1 MTSSSITLEL
11 IVMEFSFELLALL
24 SAVAILAG
32 FIDAIAG
39 GGGLL
44 TIPALLFAGV
54 SPVQAIATNKL
65 QACFGSFTATRF
77 FIKQNLVSPSKQKWG
92 ILAASFGAIIGA
104 VAIQLFD
111 SSLLISALPYTLIII
126 AIYLVIAKNFG
137 QEEQTEKLSQKNF
150 NATFITGIG
159 FYDGFFGPGTG
170 TFFTLSYCKMRAL
183 NLIQATAHAKLMN
196 FTTNIV
202 SLFIFIIS
210 DQIVWAIGL
219 AMAVGQ
225 VIGARLGAAT
235 AIKQGTDFI
244 RYMTVAVCIAMSIS
258 LLLK

>member
-1 MTSSSITLEL
+1 MELSSEIF
-11 IVMEFSFELLALL
+11 VLLFL
-24 SAVAILAG
+24 VATAAG

-44 TIPALLFAGV
+44 TIPALLFTGI

-77 FIKQNLVSPSKQKWG
+77 YIKQKLVNPKHQIGG
-92 ILAASFGAIIGA
+92 IIAASIGAIIGA
-104 VAIQLFD
+104 MAIQSFN
-111 SSLLISALPYTLIII
+111 SELLISILPFALM
-126 AIYLVIAKNFG
+126 VIAVYLLLTKSFNQITHISKLKKN
-137 QEEQTEKLSQKNF
+137 TF
-150 NATFITGIG
+150 NATFITSVG

-170 TFFTLSYCKMRAL
+170 TFFTLSYCKMQAM
-183 NLIQATAHAKLMN
+183 NLIKATAHAKLMN

-202 SLFIFIIS
+202 SLLIFILS
-210 DQIVWAIGL
+210 DQIIWQLGL

-225 VIGARLGAAT
+225 IIGARLGAAT
-235 AIKQGTDFI
+235 AIKQGADFI
-244 RYMTVAVCIAMSIS
+244 RYMTVIVCIGMSIS

>member
-1 MTSSSITLEL
+1 MELTSEIF
-11 IVMEFSFELLALL
+11 ILLVL
-24 SAVAILAG
+24 VATAAG

-44 TIPALLFAGV
+44 TIPALLFTGM

-77 FIKQNLVSPSKQKWG
+77 FIKQKLVNPKQQLGG
-92 ILAASFGAIIGA
+92 ILAASIGAIFGAM
-104 VAIQLFD
+104 AIQFFN
-111 SSLLISALPYTLIII
+111 SELLIAILPFALIVI
-126 AIYLVIAKNFG
+126 AIYLLLTKSLNQTSNIIKLKKN
-137 QEEQTEKLSQKNF
+137 TF
-150 NATFITGIG
+150 NATFITSVG

-170 TFFTLSYCKMRAL
+170 TFFTLSYCKMQAM
-183 NLIQATAHAKLMN
+183 NLIKATAHAKLMN

-202 SLFIFIIS
+202 SLLIFILS
-210 DQIVWAIGL
+210 DQIIWQLGL

-225 VIGARLGAAT
+225 IVGARLGAAT
-235 AIKQGTDFI
+235 AIKQGADFI
-244 RYMTVAVCIAMSIS
+244 RYMTVIVCIGMSIS

>member
-1 MTSSSITLEL
+1 MELSSEIF
-11 IVMEFSFELLALL
+11 ILLVL
-24 SAVAILAG
+24 VATAAG

-44 TIPALLFAGV
+44 TIPALLFTGM

-77 FIKQNLVSPSKQKWG
+77 FIKQKLVNPKQQLGG
-92 ILAASFGAIIGA
+92 ILAASIGAIIGA
-104 VAIQLFD
+104 MAIQSFN
-111 SSLLISALPYTLIII
+111 SELLIAILPFALI
-126 AIYLVIAKNFG
+126 VIAVYLLLTKSLN
-137 QEEQTEKLSQKNF
+137 QTTNIIKLKKSTF
-150 NATFITGIG
+150 NASFITSVG

-170 TFFTLSYCKMRAL
+170 TFFTLSYCKMQAM
-183 NLIQATAHAKLMN
+183 NLVKATAHAKLMN

-202 SLFIFIIS
+202 SLLIFILS
-210 DQIVWAIGL
+210 DQIIWQLGF

-225 VIGARLGAAT
+225 IVGARLGAAT
-235 AIKQGTDFI
+235 AIKQGADFI
-244 RYMTVAVCIAMSIS
+244 RYMTVIVCVGMSIS

>member
-1 MTSSSITLEL
+1 MDL
-11 IVMEFSFELLALL
+11 SFELLAIL
-24 SAVAILAG
+24 SVVAIAAG

-44 TIPALLFAGV
+44 TIPALLFTGMP
-54 SPVQAIATNKL
+54 PVQAIATNKL
-65 QACFGSFTATRF
+65 QACFGSFTATRY
-77 FIKQNLVSPSKQKWG
+77 FIKQNLVIPKQQIG
-92 ILAASFGAIIGA
+92 AIVAASIGAIIGA

-111 SSLLISALPYTLIII
+111 SSLLITLLPFALILI
-126 AIYLVIAKNFG
+126 AVYLVMAKNFG
-137 QEEQTEKLSQKNF
+137 QSSDRPKLSKKIF
-150 NATFITGIG
+150 NASFITGIG

-196 FTTNIV
+196 FTTNII
-202 SLFIFIIS
+202 SLFIFILS
-210 DQIVWAIGL
+210 DQVLWQVGL
-219 AMAVGQ
+219 AMALGQ
-225 VIGARLGAAT
+225 IIGARIGAAT

>member
-1 MTSSSITLEL
+1 
-11 IVMEFSFELLALL
+11 MEFSLELLTLL
-24 SAVAILAG
+24 SIVALAAG

-44 TIPALLFAGV
+44 TIPALLFTGM

-77 FIKQNLVSPSKQKWG
+77 FIKQKLVSPKNQVFG
-92 ILAASFGAIIGA
+92 ILVAAVGAAVGA
-104 VAIQLFD
+104 MAIQLFD
-111 SSLLISALPYTLIII
+111 SQILITLLPFALILI
-126 AIYLVIAKNFG
+126 AVYLVIAKNFG
-137 QEEQTEKLSQKNF
+137 QSVNTPKMNEKNF
-150 NATFITGIG
+150 NTSFIAGIS

-170 TFFTLSYCKMRAL
+170 TFFTLSYCKMRAM

-196 FTTNIV
+196 FTTNIM
-202 SLFIFIIS
+202 SLMIFILS
-210 DQIVWAIGL
+210 DQILWQVGL

-225 VIGARLGAAT
+225 IIGARMGAAT

-258 LLLK
+258 LLVK

>member
-1 MTSSSITLEL
+1 
-11 IVMEFSFELLALL
+11 MEFSFELLALL
-24 SAVAILAG
+24 SLVAILAG

-44 TIPALLFAGV
+44 TIPALLFTGM

-77 FIKQNLVSPSKQKWG
+77 FIKQKLVSPKKQVWG
-92 ILAASFGAIIGA
+92 ILAAAMGAAIGA
-104 VAIQLFD
+104 MAIQLFD
-111 SSLLISALPYTLIII
+111 SKVLITLLPFALIII
-126 AIYLVIAKNFG
+126 AVYLVIAKNFG
-137 QEEQTEKLSQKNF
+137 ESTEKPKLDEKNF
-150 NATFITGIG
+150 NASFVGGIG

-170 TFFTLSYCKMRAL
+170 TFFTLSYCKIRAM
-183 NLIQATAHAKLMN
+183 NLIKATAHAKLMN

-202 SLFIFIIS
+202 SLMIFILS
-210 DQIVWAIGL
+210 DQIIWQVGL
-219 AMAVGQ
+219 AMAIGQ
-225 VIGARLGAAT
+225 IIGARIGAAT
-235 AIKQGTDFI
+235 ALKQGTNFI

>member
-1 MTSSSITLEL
+1 MELSSEIF
-11 IVMEFSFELLALL
+11 VLLFL
-24 SAVAILAG
+24 VATAAG

-44 TIPALLFAGV
+44 TIPALLFTGI

-77 FIKQNLVSPSKQKWG
+77 YIKQKLVNPKHQIGG
-92 ILAASFGAIIGA
+92 IIAASIGAIIGA
-104 VAIQLFD
+104 MAIQSFN
-111 SSLLISALPYTLIII
+111 SELLIAILPFALM
-126 AIYLVIAKNFG
+126 VIAVYLLLTRSLNQITHISKLKKN
-137 QEEQTEKLSQKNF
+137 TF
-150 NATFITGIG
+150 NATFITSVG

-170 TFFTLSYCKMRAL
+170 TFFTLSYCKMQAM
-183 NLIQATAHAKLMN
+183 NLIKATAHAKLMN

-202 SLFIFIIS
+202 SLLIFILS
-210 DQIVWAIGL
+210 DQIIWQLGL

-225 VIGARLGAAT
+225 IIGARLGAAT
-235 AIKQGTDFI
+235 AIKQGADFI
-244 RYMTVAVCIAMSIS
+244 RYMTVIVCIGMSIS

>member
-1 MTSSSITLEL
+1 MELSSEIF
-11 IVMEFSFELLALL
+11 VLLFL
-24 SAVAILAG
+24 VATAAG

-44 TIPALLFAGV
+44 TIPALLFTGI

-77 FIKQNLVSPSKQKWG
+77 YIKQKLVNPKHQIGG
-92 ILAASFGAIIGA
+92 IIAASIGAIIGA
-104 VAIQLFD
+104 MAIQSFN
-111 SSLLISALPYTLIII
+111 SELLIAILPFALM
-126 AIYLVIAKNFG
+126 VIAVYLLLTKSFNQITHISKLKKN
-137 QEEQTEKLSQKNF
+137 TF
-150 NATFITGIG
+150 NATFITSVG

-170 TFFTLSYCKMRAL
+170 TFFTLSYCKMQAM
-183 NLIQATAHAKLMN
+183 NLIKATAHAKLMN

-202 SLFIFIIS
+202 SLLIFILS
-210 DQIVWAIGL
+210 DQIIWQLGL

-225 VIGARLGAAT
+225 IIGARLGAAT
-235 AIKQGTDFI
+235 AIKQGADFI
-244 RYMTVAVCIAMSIS
+244 RYMTVIVCIGMSIS

>member
-1 MTSSSITLEL
+1 
-11 IVMEFSFELLALL
+11 MEFSFELLALL
-24 SAVAILAG
+24 SLVAILAG

-44 TIPALLFAGV
+44 TIPALLFTGM

-77 FIKQNLVSPSKQKWG
+77 FIKQKLVSPKKQVWG
-92 ILAASFGAIIGA
+92 IIAAAFGAAIGA
-104 VAIQLFD
+104 MAIQLFD
-111 SSLLISALPYTLIII
+111 SQILITLLPFALILI
-126 AIYLVIAKNFG
+126 ALYLVIAKNFG
-137 QEEQTEKLSQKNF
+137 ESSDKPKLDEKSF
-150 NATFITGIG
+150 NASFISGVS

-170 TFFTLSYCKMRAL
+170 TFFTLSYCKMRAM

-202 SLFIFIIS
+202 SLMIFILS
-210 DQIVWAIGL
+210 DQIIWQIGL

-225 VIGARLGAAT
+225 IIGARIGAAT
-235 AIKQGTDFI
+235 AIKQGTNFI

-258 LLLK
+258 LLVK

>member
-1 MTSSSITLEL
+1 MD
-11 IVMEFSFELLALL
+11 FSFDVLGILFLI
-24 SAVAILAG
+24 AIAAG

-44 TIPALLFAGV
+44 TIPALLFTGM

-65 QACFGSFTATRF
+65 QACFGSFTATRYF
-77 FIKQNLVSPSKQKWG
+77 VKQKLVSPRLQVWG
-92 ILAASFGAIIGA
+92 ILAASTSAVLGAI
-104 VAIQLFD
+104 AIQLFD
-111 SSLLISALPYTLIII
+111 SSLLITILPFALIFI
-126 AIYLVIAKNFG
+126 AVYLVLAKDMG
-137 QEEQTEKLSQKNF
+137 KLSASPKLDEKSF
-150 NATFITGIG
+150 NASFITGIG

-183 NLIQATAHAKLMN
+183 SLIQATAHAKLMN
-196 FTTNIV
+196 FTTNII

-210 DQIVWAIGL
+210 DQILWEIGL

-225 VIGARLGAAT
+225 IIGARVGAAT

-244 RYMTVAVCIAMSIS
+244 RYMTVAVCILMSIS
-258 LLLK
+258 LLYK